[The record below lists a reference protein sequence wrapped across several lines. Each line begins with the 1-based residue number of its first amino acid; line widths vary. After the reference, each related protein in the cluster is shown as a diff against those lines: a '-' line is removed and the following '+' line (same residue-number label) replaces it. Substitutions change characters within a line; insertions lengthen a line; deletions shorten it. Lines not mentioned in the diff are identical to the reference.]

1 MNEKITLQDL
11 VELLSIKLG
20 ITKKHADTVVREF
33 FNLIEEAL
41 ATEKYVKIKGLGTF
55 KLTEVDSR
63 ESMNVNTGERIEIQ
77 GHTKISF
84 TPDTI
89 MKDLINK
96 PFSHFETVV
105 LNDGVQLED
114 TPFEE
119 EAKTDEITD
128 EKVEII
134 VEQPEMQVVAV
145 EEEVPA
151 NMEETS
157 VQQVVEEEESVAEE
171 EPSEEDVETQVPIVE
186 EAEEANIVE
195 ETSNEELEIQEPVV
209 EEIEEAN
216 IVEETSNEE
225 SETQVSVVEE
235 EVEEPKEETV
245 PVEEHPIENAEKQ
258 EEPIEESIAAEE
270 KQEEHWQEKI
280 QPEIIREPQHPN
292 NQTTFRILIGII
304 IVLVLIILFGL
315 YWMFMRSDN
324 AGNSN
329 QVSQPVQEPSVNVI
343 QEEPTI
349 KEDSVQ
355 NNVQMNPDT
364 LVAVQSESQEQFAV
378 LSENV
383 EYAIAGTITTLTLE
397 PGQTLVKLAL
407 KYYGSKNFWPY
418 IMQHN
423 PDVIKDA
430 DIVPIGATI
439 KIPKLEPK
447 K

>member
-157 VQQVVEEEESVAEE
+157 VQQVVVEEESVAEE

-195 ETSNEELEIQEPVV
+195 ETSNEE
-209 EEIEEAN
+209 
-216 IVEETSNEE
+216 
-225 SETQVSVVEE
+225 SETQVPVVEE

-270 KQEEHWQEKI
+270 KQEEHRQEKI

-349 KEDSVQ
+349 KKDS
-355 NNVQMNPDT
+355 VQMNPDT

>member
-20 ITKKHADTVVREF
+20 ITKKHADTIVREF

-209 EEIEEAN
+209 EE
-216 IVEETSNEE
+216 
-225 SETQVSVVEE
+225 

-270 KQEEHWQEKI
+270 KQEEHRQEKI

-324 AGNSN
+324 VGNSN

-349 KEDSVQ
+349 KEDS
-355 NNVQMNPDT
+355 VQMNPDT

-430 DIVPIGATI
+430 DIVPIGVTI